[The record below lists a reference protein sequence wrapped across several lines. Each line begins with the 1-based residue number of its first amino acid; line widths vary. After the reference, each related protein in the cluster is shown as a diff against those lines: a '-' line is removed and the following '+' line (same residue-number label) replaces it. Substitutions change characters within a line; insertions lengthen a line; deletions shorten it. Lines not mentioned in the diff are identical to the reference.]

1 MGNTIKHPSQYTDA
15 ELLRILQVERTKV
28 TGQLLIA
35 KRQLRQLVS
44 TIKGLEGRLHKITA
58 SVDYL
63 NGHNDSG
70 QRQQAGRQEKAPSGT
85 LRAVSGGAVD

>member
-15 ELLRILQVERTKV
+15 ELLRMLQVERTKV

-35 KRQLRQLVS
+35 KRRLQQLVS
-44 TIKGLEGRLHKITA
+44 TIEGLEGRLHNITA
-58 SVDYL
+58 SEDYL

-70 QRQQAGRQEKAPSGT
+70 ERQQAGRQEKAPSVV
-85 LRAVSGGAVD
+85 AGGL